1 MIIGGKIMNR
11 ILVLGNSGAGKS
23 SFTVSLAKKLNINYL
38 HLDKIVYK
46 MSWDLPC
53 FEDLQIEINK
63 IINDEKWIMDG
74 NFLNNCTNR
83 FEECDTIFF
92 LDINRFV
99 CLFSVL
105 KRNKKYKGKPR
116 ESRSDLCDEK
126 ITFSYLKW
134 VFWDYY
140 RTSRKQIK
148 KIILDDS
155 DKKVIV
161 FKNRKQ
167 INKYIKEAK

>member
-1 MIIGGKIMNR
+1 MNR

-23 SFTVSLAKKLNINYL
+23 SFTVSLAKKLNIDYL
-38 HLDKIVYK
+38 HLDKVVYK
-46 MSWDLPC
+46 VSWDLPC
-53 FEDLQIEINK
+53 FDDLQIEV
-63 IINDEKWIMDG
+63 DEFIKKKKWIMDG

-83 FEECDTIFF
+83 FIESDTIFF

-140 RTSRKQIK
+140 KTSRKQIK
-148 KIILDDS
+148 KIINENT
-155 DKKVIV
+155 DKQIVV

-167 INKYIKEAK
+167 INKYIKEEE